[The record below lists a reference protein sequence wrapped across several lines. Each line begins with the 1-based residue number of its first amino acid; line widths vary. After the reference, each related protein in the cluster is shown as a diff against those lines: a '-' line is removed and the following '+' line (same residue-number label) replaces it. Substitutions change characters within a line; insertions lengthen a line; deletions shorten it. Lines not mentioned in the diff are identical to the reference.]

1 MEKAK
6 AEDRKTHKVVLG
18 TIGADAHVV
27 GIYILRRALE
37 EEGFE
42 VVYLGSVV
50 SQEEFIGAAIETKA
64 DAIWVSSLYGMA
76 LLDAEGFRDKCT
88 EAGLKDIILYIG
100 GILTPTGEDWEW
112 TEKQFKKMGFN
123 RVYPPETLPSVPITD
138 LKKDLGISG

>member
-6 AEDRKTHKVVLG
+6 TEARKTHKVVLG

-37 EEGFE
+37 EAGFE

-88 EAGLKDIILYIG
+88 ETGLKDIILYIG
-100 GILTPTGEDWEW
+100 GILTSTGEDWEW

-123 RVYPPETLPSVPITD
+123 RVYPPETLPSAPIAD
-138 LKKDLGISG
+138 LKKDLGISE